1 MWPVSFE
8 PTKTKNLLLAMLS
21 YVQRNSPTFDTNSYN
36 VNKNYQMKWYGGGRH
51 RRFLWISFQ
60 LTALLKLFILMT
72 FVKSLWISLL
82 AELFRIPF
90 SCGRSLVVI
99 INILWEFSVTK
110 PVCFK
115 DVFDNRFCSPAF
127 RLASSSAVEPFLWL
141 II

>member
-21 YVQRNSPTFDTNSYN
+21 YVQRNSPTFNTNSYN

-72 FVKSLWISLL
+72 FVKSLWKSLL

-115 DVFDNRFCSPAF
+115 DVFDKSICSPAF